1 MVLDMGVI
9 TSMDISNH
17 FLCACIHNNFYKGV
31 EQVMREILFRGKTIK
46 DNKWVYG
53 YYASDK
59 DGHYIL
65 VNYDNGIK
73 QHTVYENSVGQW
85 TGKYDKNGIKM
96 FEGDIVEIE
105 SYGFYRT
112 DYSPML
118 ATFLF
123 FDINDSS
130 KRYLSE
136 FLPTKTKVIDN
147 IFDERYREQTIN
159 TDNIEDKVEKIRQI
173 ENALNIK
180 FTTEQIKFL
189 LFGTSNKDMKYWD
202 RGTGKT
208 FCSFVKSIMEIPKD
222 KYIYYD
228 YHKDKFYCYHNNYI
242 YDKISDLCECNF
254 CKYDKDVDL
263 YNTYSITR
271 RSMNK
276 IFVNWLKECSK
287 HDIVQFGYKIL
298 L

>member
-1 MVLDMGVI
+1 
-9 TSMDISNH
+9 
-17 FLCACIHNNFYKGV
+17 
-31 EQVMREILFRGKTIK
+31 MREILFRGKTIK

-85 TGKYDKNGIKM
+85 TGRRDKNEVKI
-96 FEGDIVEIE
+96 FDGDIVEIE

-118 ATFLF
+118 STFLF

-136 FLPTKTKVIDN
+136 FLPTKIKVIDN
-147 IFDERYREQTIN
+147 IFDKRCREQTIN

-228 YHKDKFYCYHNNYI
+228 DHKDKFYCYHNDYMYN
-242 YDKISDLCECNF
+242 DKSSRLCEYNF

-263 YNTYSITR
+263 YNIYGITR

-276 IFVNWLKECSK
+276 IFVDWLKELAK
-287 HDIVQFGYKIL
+287 HNIIQFSYHISL
-298 L
+298 